1 MNSKIGDKI
10 LTMISAVALIDLVA
24 SLIDSNFLNFIWKT
38 LGLEYFGIWVKDTL
52 SFFEQY
58 GIYTFL
64 KVLFVAAI
72 LAAVI
77 LYKRSYVNLYA
88 VLRQMSENNKLHVVR
103 AKVMTTYKRLTRGHN
118 PFSIESAQF
127 TYRIFPAMD
136 EKGFQIQGKYDVEY
150 MLEFIIPMTR
160 RKIFFANLS
169 KRSFRFYAIVENEKG
184 YDIQKC
190 FYQEDGGEMH
200 HFQSVWHD
208 VTRLGGGGDFIQR
221 YSGLQEITF
230 PLPKHIAKKNRVKY
244 SIRYLCREGLIAK
257 DIKYCFAIIPDNYS
271 SKIKKMSV
279 VVEDTCHAIKNI
291 ELQEFNGEQI
301 RTPTA
306 FVITEGMESES
317 EKKSA
322 QQANQYSFLFGPIKP
337 EMNSIYFIL
346 YDFKNP
352 DGVQDRK
359 NESVL

>member
-1 MNSKIGDKI
+1 MNSKIGDKM
-10 LTMISAVALIDLVA
+10 LTMISAVAVIDLVA
-24 SLIDSNFLNFIWKT
+24 SLIDSNFLSFIWKT
-38 LGLEYFGIWVKDTL
+38 LGLEYFGIWVKEAL

-72 LAAVI
+72 LVAVI

-88 VLRQMSENNKLHVVR
+88 VLRQMSENNKLHAVR
-103 AKVMTTYKRLTRGHN
+103 AKVMATYKRLTRGYN

-127 TYRIFPAMD
+127 TYRILPAMD
-136 EKGFQIQGKYDVEY
+136 EKGSQIQGKYDVEY
-150 MLEFIIPMTR
+150 MLEFIIPMSR
-160 RKIFFANLS
+160 RKIFFANWC

-184 YDIQKC
+184 YEIQEC
-190 FYQEDGGEMH
+190 FYQEDGGEIR

-221 YSGLQEITF
+221 YSGLQEVTF
-230 PLPKHIAKKNRVKY
+230 PLPKHIAKKNRFTY
-244 SIRYLCREGLIAK
+244 SIRYLCREGLVAN

-271 SKIKKMSV
+271 RKIKKMSM
-279 VVEDTCHAIKNI
+279 VVEDTCHAIINI
-291 ELQEFNGEQI
+291 ELQEFDGEQI

-306 FVITEGMESES
+306 FVVTESMESES

-322 QQANQYSFLFGPIKP
+322 KQADQYNFLFGPIKP
-337 EMNSIYFIL
+337 EMNSIYFIQ
-346 YDFKNP
+346 YDFKAPNR
-352 DGVQDRK
+352 VQDSK
-359 NESVL
+359 DESNP